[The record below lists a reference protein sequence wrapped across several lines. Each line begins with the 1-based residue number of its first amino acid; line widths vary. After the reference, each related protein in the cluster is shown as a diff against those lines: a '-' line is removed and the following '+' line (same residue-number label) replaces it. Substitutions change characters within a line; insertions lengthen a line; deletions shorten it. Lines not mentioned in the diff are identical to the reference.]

1 MKQVGVKKMHNL
13 WLEFLVEKFVE
24 EETNIRCCGSCQGG
38 CLNPAVCAFVCCQVP
53 IENFYMWYSDNK
65 DRLRSEWEY
74 KNQLEEEAYIKT
86 MEETNNVDL

>member
-1 MKQVGVKKMHNL
+1 MYNL

-38 CLNPAVCAFVCCQVP
+38 CSNPAVCAFICCEVP
-53 IENFYMWYSDNK
+53 IENFKVWYFDNK

-74 KNQLEEEAYIKT
+74 KMALEEEAYYRM
-86 MEETNNVDL
+86 MEETMDADL